1 MGRPTAESPIW
12 DRSGADKRSAV
23 NAMFADIAGNYDA
36 LNRMMSLN
44 QDTRWRAIAAAKVAP
59 KPGEVALDLCAGTG
73 DFMPH
78 LLKAVGSTGAVIGM
92 DFCVPMLEQAS
103 KKSLPNLAQGDAVQ
117 LPLLTAS
124 VDVVTVGWGIR
135 NVPDIDAAHQEIFR
149 VLRPGGRFVS
159 LDMAIPRNP
168 VVRAGS
174 RFVSKHILPRLGA
187 RFGAQ
192 TAYTYL
198 PESTERFWSRDALA
212 DSMRKAGFVDVDFA
226 DLMFGNICLH
236 FGRKK

>member
-1 MGRPTAESPIW
+1 
-12 DRSGADKRSAV
+12 
-23 NAMFADIAGNYDA
+23 
-36 LNRMMSLN
+36 
-44 QDTRWRAIAAAKVAP
+44 
-59 KPGEVALDLCAGTG
+59 
-73 DFMPH
+73 
-78 LLKAVGSTGAVIGM
+78 M

-117 LPLLTAS
+117 LPLQTAS

-135 NVPDIDAAHQEIFR
+135 NVPDIDAAHREIFR

-212 DSMRKAGFVDVDFA
+212 DSMRKAGFVEVDFA
-226 DLMFGNICLH
+226 DLMFGNICH
-236 FGRKK
+236 HCGRKK